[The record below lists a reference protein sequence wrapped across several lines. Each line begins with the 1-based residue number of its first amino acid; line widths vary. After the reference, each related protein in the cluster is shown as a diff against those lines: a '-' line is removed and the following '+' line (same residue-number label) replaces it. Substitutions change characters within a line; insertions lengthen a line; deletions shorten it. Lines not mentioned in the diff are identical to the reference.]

1 MKNSDENAGIMAEIA
16 SLYFEQEMSQQ
27 EIADRLFFSRS
38 KVSRLLSKAIKAKIV
53 EITINY
59 PLDRVFHIEYEL
71 KTLFALKE
79 AIVMKN
85 FGTSPDMKMK
95 RVSSIAAQ
103 YLDGIIKTHMPIG
116 ITWGETVFR
125 VVSALKPSEQKDINV
140 IQLMGSTE
148 HDQNSAYD
156 SPEIVRQMVEKYG
169 GNYSQIYS
177 PLVVEN
183 DIVRD
188 SLCKEPMIRRVLD
201 EAREAK
207 VVLTSV
213 GEFYNS
219 RTKAW
224 ESSLTPAVKQK
235 LRSEGAVGV
244 LLAHFIKLDG
254 SLADEELDRKVIG
267 ISLEDLRNIENVVA
281 VVTGVKKA
289 MSVLGAL
296 QGGYIDTLIV
306 DEELA
311 SEVLRLYHKVNS
323 IIQ

>member
-224 ESSLTPAVKQK
+224 ESSLTPTVKQK